1 MSENKPISR
10 TTIYAHGSL
19 GMPMAVY
26 GYPLA
31 IWLGPHY
38 SGVIG
43 LDLATVGLILMLA
56 RFTDVITDPLIG
68 EIFHFKKSGTGL
80 AQKRYLQ
87 FFS

>member
-31 IWLGPHY
+31 IGSGRITPALLAWIWRPLG
-38 SGVIG
+38 
-43 LDLATVGLILMLA
+43 
-56 RFTDVITDPLIG
+56 
-68 EIFHFKKSGTGL
+68 
-80 AQKRYLQ
+80 
-87 FFS
+87 